1 MKNAFFF
8 IDPEKI
14 KQRIEEDKKR
24 HPQYEPFLG
33 FWEQLLS
40 IQTAFMAQYPGETL
54 SITEPHKQ
62 LKLKEGFPFFSFK
75 NFPVDAARFRVLF
88 QEILKGISAA
98 NPKMTEQ
105 IPLIEK
111 WLAGEGR
118 NLDRWLTLLFQ
129 EDGQPFIQ
137 AAASCGLDP
146 EILLFLF
153 LAGWKP
159 FLKSQAQV
167 LAQDPELDWA
177 TWSKSYCPVCGG
189 MPLLAYL
196 EEGGKRLGTCSVC
209 EFTWALPRF
218 VCPYCENTDQQKIRY
233 FYTEEEKGLRL
244 EVCEA
249 CKHYLKI
256 IDLREWMVDPLP
268 LLDDLVTTHLDLWAK
283 NKGYLRIPLSDRLF

>member
-1 MKNAFFF
+1 MKKAFFF
-8 IDPEKI
+8 ADPERI

-24 HPQYEPFLG
+24 HPQYEPFLD
-33 FWEQLLS
+33 FWGQLLS
-40 IQTAFMAQYPGETL
+40 IQAAFMAQYPGET
-54 SITEPHKQ
+54 ITEPLKQ
-62 LKLKEGFPFFSFK
+62 LKLKEGFPFISFK
-75 NFPVDAARFRVLF
+75 NFPVDAARFRDLF
-88 QEILKGISAA
+88 HEILKGISAA
-98 NPKMTEQ
+98 NPKMIEQ

-111 WLAGEGR
+111 WLTAEGQD
-118 NLDRWLTLLFQ
+118 LDRWLTLLFQ
-129 EDGQPFIQ
+129 EDGQPFLQ

-153 LAGWKP
+153 LAGWRP
-159 FLKSQAQV
+159 FLKSRAQV

-196 EEGGKRLGTCSVC
+196 EEGGKRFGTCSVC
-209 EFTWALPRF
+209 EFAWPIPRF

-233 FYTEEEKGLRL
+233 FYTEKEKGLRL

-249 CKHYLKI
+249 CQHYLKI

-268 LLDDLVTTHLDLWAK
+268 LLDDLVTTHLDLWAR
-283 NKGYLRIPLSDRLF
+283 NKGYQRIPLSDRLF